1 MGPPP
6 RVCVCWGGGVGLGR
20 CPGRRTER
28 LSARGHAGTAPPRG
42 DGGGTRGGPLIWPK
56 KARPDRAGR
65 GGPNRDKL
73 GNAERGGMHPPRAP
87 PPLCYPP
94 VSPAELSHPQLF
106 RPHISGGG
114 RGDHAAVGPP
124 GGSRPAVPP
133 PPPPPMA
140 LGRKRDGGERGGN
153 TTSWPW
159 GNNGAGG
166 GGRLLITPPPRLLFP
181 APPGSAFLCCVTP
194 RFLLF
199 LAGRGGPAGGR

>member
-133 PPPPPMA
+133 PPSSHGPREET
-140 LGRKRDGGERGGN
+140 GRG
-153 TTSWPW
+153 
-159 GNNGAGG
+159 GAGG
-166 GGRLLITPPPRLLFP
+166 EHHLLALGKQWGGRGGAAINNPPPRLLFP